1 MKTYHFPSSKLWDN
15 NTALVIYTTT
25 TANQIIN
32 HKPKIM
38 IFTAL
43 VALLSIASLATASP
57 LPEARSLN
65 KRYTRVQIQSYRNGE
80 CLVPEGAKWGNG
92 FQVITKPC
100 YQATWWDIS
109 PGSGSILLSGT
120 SMALDAGTGTENNEI
135 VKIWQSYPG
144 LFQQTW
150 ALAISF
156 STWSCGSNFG
166 TSWYLT
172 PDNRIAI
179 TGGDQCLDQGDNGP
193 QTYQCTTGNTNQSMS
208 QHLLTYLS
216 STMLILVSAVW
227 YIIEGGGS
235 GSTTTLPADGSATT
249 TVSSS
254 DAPDPT
260 TYSAEVS
267 ALTSDGSDDSSTSTA
282 TAST

>member
-1 MKTYHFPSSKLWDN
+1 MSS
-15 NTALVIYTTT
+15 
-25 TANQIIN
+25 
-32 HKPKIM
+32 
-38 IFTAL
+38 
-43 VALLSIASLATASP
+43 S
-57 LPEARSLN
+57 
-65 KRYTRVQIQSYRNGE
+65 
-80 CLVPEGAKWGNG
+80 
-92 FQVITKPC
+92 
-100 YQATWWDIS
+100 
-109 PGSGSILLSGT
+109 
-120 SMALDAGTGTENNEI
+120 
-135 VKIWQSYPG
+135 
-144 LFQQTW
+144 
-150 ALAISF
+150 ISF

-193 QTYQCTTGNTNQSMS
+193 QTYQCTTGNTNQSMF
-208 QHLLTYLS
+208 LRLRLIFS

-235 GSTTTLPADGSATT
+235 GSTTTLPADGSAAT

-260 TYSAEVS
+260 TSSAEVS
-267 ALTSDGSDDSSTSTA
+267 ALTSDEFDDSSTSTA

>member
-1 MKTYHFPSSKLWDN
+1 
-15 NTALVIYTTT
+15 
-25 TANQIIN
+25 
-32 HKPKIM
+32 M
-38 IFTAL
+38 IFTTL

-65 KRYTRVQIQSYRNGE
+65 KRYTRVQIQSNRNGE

-100 YQATWWDIS
+100 YQATWWDIN

-150 ALAISF
+150 
-156 STWSCGSNFG
+156 
-166 TSWYLT
+166 YLT

-193 QTYQCTTGNTNQSMS
+193 QTYQCTTGNTNQ
-208 QHLLTYLS
+208 
-216 STMLILVSAVW
+216 IW
-227 YIIEGGGS
+227 YIIEGVGS

-260 TYSAEVS
+260 TSSAEVS
-267 ALTSDGSDDSSTSTA
+267 ALTSVESDDSSTSTA